1 VPAARLHEGTA
12 LGRDGGILVNVGMR
26 LIPAGIAALIAG
38 VVFGLALPSEGRH
51 EIGSADAELRAES
64 PRPSVFGTIHPK
76 RLDLPTPLGSQIL
89 DGARVA
95 SLGTDVAFASA
106 VEETDRR
113 SDPPGSMRQR
123 MSFDERFS
131 FDGRLSFDERFSF
144 DQPSDSFDQ
153 RFAATA
159 DETAGAPA
167 MTAETEGTGSV
178 PNIARSPSPDP
189 GQHEMA
195 QPAVGRSAPRLA
207 SLASAPPAPAKK
219 IRLASLEMPKGSSWS
234 LDPDSRTAI
243 YDITARTVYM
253 PDGRRLEAHSGL
265 GDRMDDPRYVN
276 VRREGPT
283 PPNVYDLSLR
293 ENLFHGVRAI
303 RLNPVGDG
311 KMYGRDGMLAHS
323 YLLGPSGESN
333 GCVSFSDYPAFL
345 NAFLRGEV
353 TRLVVVERLATPP
366 SSQIAGWLPKFLKD
380 LFSGP
385 ERTAASQPESAI
397 GYAAVQR

>member
-1 VPAARLHEGTA
+1 M
-12 LGRDGGILVNVGMR
+12 VNVGMR
-26 LIPAGIAALIAG
+26 LILLGIAALIAG
-38 VVFGLALPSEGRH
+38 FSFGLVLPSEGRH
-51 EIGSADAELRAES
+51 EIGFADAELRAES
-64 PRPSVFGTIHPK
+64 PRLSVFGTIHPK
-76 RLDLPTPLGSQIL
+76 RFELPAPLGSQIA
-89 DGARVA
+89 DDSHVRVA
-95 SLGTDVAFASA
+95 SLGTDVALAAA
-106 VEETDRR
+106 VEETHRR

-153 RFAATA
+153 RFAAAA

-167 MTAETEGTGSV
+167 TTAETEGTGSV
-178 PNIARSPSPDP
+178 PNIARLPSPDP
-189 GQHEMA
+189 GQHAMA
-195 QPAVGRSAPRLA
+195 PSAAGRSAPRLA
-207 SLASAPPAPAKK
+207 SLASPPPASPAKK
-219 IRLASLEMPKGSSWS
+219 IRLASLEIPKGSSWS

-276 VRREGPT
+276 VKREGPT

-333 GCVSFSDYPAFL
+333 GCVSFTDYPAFL

-366 SSQIAGWLPKFLKD
+366 SSQIAGWFPKFLKD

-385 ERTAASQPESAI
+385 ERTAAAQPDSAI

>member
-1 VPAARLHEGTA
+1 
-12 LGRDGGILVNVGMR
+12 MR
-26 LIPAGIAALIAG
+26 LILLGIAALIAG
-38 VVFGLALPSEGRH
+38 FVVGLALPSEGRH
-51 EIGSADAELRAES
+51 EIGSADRELRAES
-64 PRPSVFGTIHPK
+64 PRPSVFGTIHPE
-76 RLDLPTPLGSQIL
+76 RFDLAAPLESHISDGSHV
-89 DGARVA
+89 RVA
-95 SLGTDVAFASA
+95 SLGTDVAFTSA

-113 SDPPGSMRQR
+113 SGPPVSIRQR

-131 FDGRLSFDERFSF
+131 FDERLSFDERFSL

-153 RFAATA
+153 RFAAA
-159 DETAGAPA
+159 ASETAGAPA
-167 MTAETEGTGSV
+167 MTADTEEGTGSV
-178 PNIARSPSPDP
+178 LRIARLPSPDP
-189 GQHEMA
+189 GQRAMA
-195 QPAVGRSAPRLA
+195 HPAGGRSAPRLA
-207 SLASAPPAPAKK
+207 SLASPPPASPAKK
-219 IRLASLEMPKGSSWS
+219 IRLASLETPKGSSLS

-276 VRREGPT
+276 VKREGPT

-323 YLLGPSGESN
+323 YLLGPSGQSN
-333 GCVSFSDYPAFL
+333 GCVSFTDYPAFL

-353 TRLVVVERLATPP
+353 TRLVVVERLATQP
-366 SSQIAGWLPKFLKD
+366 SSQIAGWFPKFLKD

-385 ERTAASQPESAI
+385 ERTAAAQPERAI
-397 GYAAVQR
+397 GYAAASNR

>member
-1 VPAARLHEGTA
+1 
-12 LGRDGGILVNVGMR
+12 MR
-26 LIPAGIAALIAG
+26 LILLGIAALIAG
-38 VVFGLALPSEGRH
+38 FSFGLVLPSEGRH
-51 EIGSADAELRAES
+51 EIGFADAELRAES
-64 PRPSVFGTIHPK
+64 PRLSVFGTIHPK
-76 RLDLPTPLGSQIL
+76 RFELPAPLGSQIA
-89 DGARVA
+89 DGSHVRVA
-95 SLGTDVAFASA
+95 SLGTDVALAAA
-106 VEETDRR
+106 VEETHRR

-131 FDGRLSFDERFSF
+131 FDERLSFDERFSF
-144 DQPSDSFDQ
+144 EQPSDSFDQ
-153 RFAATA
+153 RFAAAA

-178 PNIARSPSPDP
+178 PNIARLPSPDP
-189 GQHEMA
+189 GQHA
-195 QPAVGRSAPRLA
+195 TAAGRSAPRLA
-207 SLASAPPAPAKK
+207 SLASQSPAGPAKK
-219 IRLASLEMPKGSSWS
+219 IRLASLEIPKGSSWS

-276 VRREGPT
+276 VKREGPT

-333 GCVSFSDYPAFL
+333 GCVSFTDYPAFL

-366 SSQIAGWLPKFLKD
+366 SSQIAGWFPKFLKD

-385 ERTAASQPESAI
+385 ERTAAAQPESAI